1 MRILFLFIII
11 SLASGQ
17 LIGQTTD
24 EANVSNLI
32 ENYQILKQQLN
43 YKMEYFIKKSTNN
56 WVLNATSVKENTSLF
71 SHTSTIP
78 SAYSYN
84 DLAIFCKLEVQLEQK
99 TKIPIKF
106 RLGEFNHIEKL
117 EGKPYSPF
125 LVR

>member
-1 MRILFLFIII
+1 MRILLLFII
-11 SLASGQ
+11 SLTSSHFI
-17 LIGQTTD
+17 IGQTSN
-24 EANVSNLI
+24 EVSI
-32 ENYQILKQQLN
+32 MVNYEVLKQQFN
-43 YKMEYFIKKSTNN
+43 YK
-56 WVLNATSVKENTSLF
+56 TSVFVQKMGNRQVFFPNTKEKNTSLF
-71 SHTSTIP
+71 TQTSTIP

-84 DLAIFCKLEVQLEQK
+84 DLAIFCKLEVQLEQR